1 MAKVIVAGSVNM
13 DIVAFADKL
22 PAKGETVLG
31 SSLKYF
37 PGGKG
42 SNQAIASS
50 RMGAE
55 THFIGCVGDDAFA
68 DTLSAYL
75 KDANVQTHIRK
86 VPGIS
91 TGTALITVSST
102 DNIITVVPGA
112 NLEVKADDLC
122 VAMESGDVALAQFE
136 IDLATVGTFFAAA
149 RKKGATT
156 ALNPSPFTK
165 ISERLLTLTDI
176 LIVNE
181 GELSAIAGLDSDPE
195 ENAKRVFSKGL
206 IAVIVTMGADGVLAV
221 DSSGSYKIKPHKVIV
236 EDTTGAGDCFAG
248 ALAASL
254 CRGLPLRDA
263 AELANKAAALSVT
276 RQGASTSSPIL
287 ADVIAYFKDQ

>member
-13 DIVAFADKL
+13 DIVAFAGKL
-22 PAKGETVLG
+22 PSKGETVLG
-31 SSLKYF
+31 TSLKYF

-75 KDANVQTHIRK
+75 ENAGVQTHIRK
-86 VPGIS
+86 VVGIS

-112 NLEVKADDLC
+112 NLEVKADD
-122 VAMESGDVALAQFE
+122 VKVSMESGDVALAQFE
-136 IDLATVGTFFAAA
+136 IDLDTVGSFFETA

-156 ALNPSPFTK
+156 ALNPSPFTE

-181 GELSAIAGLDSDPE
+181 GELSAIAGFDSSPE
-195 ENAKRVFSKGL
+195 ENAQRVFSKGL
-206 IAVIVTMGADGVLAV
+206 IAVIVTMGANGVLVV
-221 DSSGSYKIKPHKVIV
+221 DNSGSYKIQPRKMTVV
-236 EDTTGAGDCFAG
+236 DTTGAGDCFAG
-248 ALAASL
+248 SLAASL
-254 CRGLPLRDA
+254 SRGLALREA
-263 AELANKAAALSVT
+263 VELANQAAALSVT
-276 RQGASTSSPIL
+276 KEGASTSSPSL
-287 ADVIAYFKDQ
+287 ADVTAYFKD